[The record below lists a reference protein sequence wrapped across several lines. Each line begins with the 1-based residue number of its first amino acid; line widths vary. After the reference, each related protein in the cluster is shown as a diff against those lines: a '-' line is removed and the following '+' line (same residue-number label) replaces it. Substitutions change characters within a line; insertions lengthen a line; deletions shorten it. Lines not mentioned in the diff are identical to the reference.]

1 MESLDVPSASMDT
14 TWTIANA
21 RGAISLAA
29 QSAPAEP
36 NALSAPLISSRFNL
50 MALASAISATASSL
64 TCHRIGTAHVPVKM
78 DTG

>member
-1 MESLDVPSASMDT
+1 MESSDAPSALMGT
-14 TWTIANA
+14 TWTIASV

-36 NALSAPLISSRFNL
+36 NALSAPLTSSRFNL

-64 TCHRIGTAHVPVKM
+64 TCRRIGTAHVLVM
-78 DTG
+78 MGTG